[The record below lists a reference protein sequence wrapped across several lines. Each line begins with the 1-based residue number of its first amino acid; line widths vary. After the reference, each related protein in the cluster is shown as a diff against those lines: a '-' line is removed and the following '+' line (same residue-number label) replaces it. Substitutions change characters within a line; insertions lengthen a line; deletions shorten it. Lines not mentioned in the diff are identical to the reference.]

1 MNRISSNFQRLI
13 IASALAT
20 GILSAGAAAS
30 AQTLNAPAA
39 PVSANA
45 TTVSMS
51 NVDAKAKRQN
61 DLEQTNAEAR
71 RVEFRYQG
79 TSF

>member
-1 MNRISSNFQRLI
+1 MKRISSKFQRLLV
-13 IASALAT
+13 ASALAT

-30 AQTLNAPAA
+30 AQSANPPA
-39 PVSANA
+39 SANA

-51 NVDAKAKRQN
+51 NVDAKANRRN
-61 DLEQTNAEAR
+61 DLEQANAEAR
-71 RVEFRYQG
+71 RVEFRHQG